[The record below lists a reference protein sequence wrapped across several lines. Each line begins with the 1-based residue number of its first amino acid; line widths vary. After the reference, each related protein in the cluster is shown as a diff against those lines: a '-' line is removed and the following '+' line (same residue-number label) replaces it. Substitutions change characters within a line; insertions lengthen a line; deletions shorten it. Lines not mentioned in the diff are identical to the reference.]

1 MARTIAAMDNADIP
15 APILERTARTWEVEL
30 LISSVA
36 VFAMLQLPGWL
47 DDRMFALEPRVGDEW
62 RMVLLLAYL
71 YAKSAAV
78 VLAITFAMHL
88 LMRAQWIALVGM
100 HSVYPQGIRLDR
112 LRMGPIQR
120 SIEEARPDSTVDAIE
135 RADNRASVVFAIGVT
150 VAMIIAAVCISF
162 CGALLLATLLTQA
175 LGWKIDP
182 LKMMVAVF
190 AIGIGPFAIAGGLD
204 QLSGNRLP
212 PGGLAH
218 GALAATLRFY
228 TRIGMG
234 RRNNHI
240 ISILTSNGGES
251 KMMAVVIGVMVVV
264 LIGVSTLYVGM
275 RTGRTIG
282 SYGQF
287 PRADGIAIDPAHYD
301 DQRNPARDGIKPY
314 LQSAVVTGPYL
325 KLVVP
330 YRPNRDET
338 AMRSH
343 CARQGLKGDAL
354 ASARLACLQSLHG
367 VILDGAKVDPR
378 YEIASDP
385 RTDRPALLAMIDV
398 RALAP
403 GRHELRIARPPR
415 DSSQQRK
422 GESDPDPGFDRIVFW
437 R

>member
-1 MARTIAAMDNADIP
+1 MDNADIP
-15 APILERTARTWEVEL
+15 DPILERSARTWEVEL

-36 VFAMLQLPGWL
+36 VFAMVQLPGWL
-47 DDRMFALEPRVGDEW
+47 DERMFALEPRVGDEW
-62 RMVLLLAYL
+62 RMVLLLSYL

-100 HSVYPQGIRLDR
+100 HSVYPHGIRLDR

-120 SIEEARPDSTVDAIE
+120 AIEEARPDSTADAIE

-175 LGWKIDP
+175 LGWKVDP
-182 LKMMVAVF
+182 LNMMVAVF
-190 AIGIGPFAIAGGLD
+190 AIVIVPFAVA
-204 QLSGNRLP
+204 SGFDHLMGARLR

-218 GALAATLRFY
+218 RALAATLRFY

-234 RRNNHI
+234 RRNNYV
-240 ISILTSNGGES
+240 ISILTSNGGER
-251 KMMAVVIGVMVVV
+251 KMMAVVIGVMVVA
-264 LIGVSTLYVGM
+264 LLGVSTGYVAM
-275 RTGRTIG
+275 RTGRMIG

-287 PRADGIAIDPAHYD
+287 PRSDALGVDPAHYD
-301 DQRNPARDGIKPY
+301 DQRNPGRDGTKPY
-314 LQSAVVTGPYL
+314 LQSAVVIGPYL
-325 KLVVP
+325 RLVVP
-330 YRPNRDET
+330 YRPNRDES
-338 AMRSH
+338 AMRND
-343 CARQGLKGDAL
+343 CAHDRLKDDAL
-354 ASARLACLQSLHG
+354 AAARLACLQSLHG
-367 VILDGAKVDPR
+367 VLLDGVPVEPR
-378 YEIASDP
+378 FEIASDP

-415 DSSQQRK
+415 AARNGRDS
-422 GESDPDPGFDRIVFW
+422 ESDQDPGFDRIPFW